1 MFEISLLIGTLV
13 LCGIG
18 FFVYKRVP
26 AIDRDPSYFNDQPTS
41 DEDIELELEE
51 GAK

>member
-1 MFEISLLIGTLV
+1 MFETYILIGALV

-51 GAK
+51 EAK